1 MQSKTFNENLLYTQ
15 QVFSINNNEEY
26 KKNNVLFR
34 LSIKD
39 WLTIKELTVLLKETR
54 THYSVIRWHTQGWAN
69 VGLQL

>member
-26 KKNNVLFR
+26 KKHNVLFR

-54 THYSVIRWHTQGWAN
+54 TRYSVIRWHTQGWAN

>member
-1 MQSKTFNENLLYTQ
+1 MQLKTFNENILYIQ
-15 QVFSINNNEEY
+15 QVFSINDNEEY

-54 THYSVIRWHTQGWAN
+54 TSYSVIRRDTQGWAKAD
-69 VGLQL
+69 LQF